1 MLEPRWVLELPPPKK
16 SGAGKSDFKVMP
28 CVKADVSGVVQ
39 PPREALSPL
48 AGFAQLVSALA
59 YGNKPDAR
67 SQSPTLRGTNPPPPN
82 LPRCPK
88 ALGLPLGCPGGAVWG
103 CCHVP
108 AGLAEGAAGTRDSR
122 QQPGRADGAAPAPHS
137 HGRTDGRAGRQT
149 DRQAP
154 GGEDAAGEQ
163 RLHLSAPRTSPAD
176 ARRCGTDPS
185 SSSSSTL

>member
-67 SQSPTLRGTNPPPPN
+67 SQSPTLRGTNPPPKPSP
-82 LPRCPK
+82 LPQS
-88 ALGLPLGCPGGAVWG
+88 L
-103 CCHVP
+103 
-108 AGLAEGAAGTRDSR
+108 GAAFGVHWGGGVGLLSC
-122 QQPGRADGAAPAPHS
+122 A
-137 HGRTDGRAGRQT
+137 GRAGRGCCRDKGQ
-149 DRQAP
+149 QA
-154 GGEDAAGEQ
+154 AAG
-163 RLHLSAPRTSPAD
+163 A
-176 ARRCGTDPS
+176 G
-185 SSSSSTL
+185 

>member
-67 SQSPTLRGTNPPPPN
+67 SQSPTLRGTNPPPQTFPTA
-82 LPRCPK
+82 PK
-88 ALGLPLGCPGGAVWG
+88 PWGCLWGALGGRC
-103 CCHVP
+103 
-108 AGLAEGAAGTRDSR
+108 GAAVMCRQGWQRVLQGQGTAGSSR
-122 QQPGRADGAAPAPHS
+122 GGLMGLPPPRTATAGQTAGQADRRTGRQ
-137 HGRTDGRAGRQT
+137 AGRLLEEKML
-149 DRQAP
+149 P
-154 GGEDAAGEQ
+154 GNNA
-163 RLHLSAPRTSPAD
+163 
-176 ARRCGTDPS
+176 CI
-185 SSSSSTL
+185 

>member
-67 SQSPTLRGTNPPPPN
+67 SQSPTLRGTNPPPN

-137 HGRTDGRAGRQT
+137 QGRTDGRA
-149 DRQAP
+149 DRRPGKQA
-154 GGEDAAGEQ
+154 GSW
-163 RLHLSAPRTSPAD
+163 R
-176 ARRCGTDPS
+176 RRCCRGTTPASERTEDQPS
-185 SSSSSTL
+185 RRGGAEPTHPPPPPP